1 MADLH
6 ALILRAHMQTQ
17 GRVGGEFS
25 CVSHIPRPLSVFAG
39 RLDATQSEQERAELN
54 PRSLLA
60 NMAVL
65 WFLLKII
72 ASILVL
78 QTEIEIPNL
87 QRLSHNSVESKEEGF
102 SLIPP
107 SKRKK
112 KPDRQR
118 EHSVSFDQ
126 EVHAN

>member
-6 ALILRAHMQTQ
+6 MPIAKAYMPGQR
-17 GRVGGEFS
+17 GSKFPF
-25 CVSHIPRPLSVFAG
+25 VSHIQGLRLVFAG

-54 PRSLLA
+54 PWSLLA

-72 ASILVL
+72 ASILER

-107 SKRKK
+107 KKRKGV
-112 KPDRQR
+112 
-118 EHSVSFDQ
+118 EHWVSFNQ